1 MEYLPRDVLKIMLA
15 RLDDKEVN
23 SLYRNKS
30 LIPVLDSIFED
41 NSFWKIR
48 VENLLKIE
56 ETDLAF
62 NNWKRIYYA
71 LLKTKDLKVYA
82 EKGDSEV
89 VELLLVDPRVDP
101 SVDNNYA
108 IWMASQKGHDK
119 VVELLLANSRV
130 DPSDGDNFAIRLAS
144 QYGRYKVV
152 ELLLADP
159 RVDPSAEDNYAIRF
173 ASANGHDK
181 IVELLLADPR
191 VDPSADNNY
200 AIRWA
205 SRKGHDK
212 VVKLLKNYFAKLR
225 T

>member
-1 MEYLPRDVLKIMLA
+1 MEYLPRDVLKIMFA

-23 SLYRNKS
+23 SLYLNKS

-48 VENLLKIE
+48 VKNLLKIE

-89 VELLLVDPRVDP
+89 VELLL
-101 SVDNNYA
+101 
-108 IWMASQKGHDK
+108 
-119 VVELLLANSRV
+119 
-130 DPSDGDNFAIRLAS
+130 
-144 QYGRYKVV
+144 
-152 ELLLADP
+152 
-159 RVDPSAEDNYAIRF
+159 
-173 ASANGHDK
+173 
-181 IVELLLADPR
+181 ADPR

-212 VVKLLKNYFAKLR
+212 VVKLLKNHFAKPR